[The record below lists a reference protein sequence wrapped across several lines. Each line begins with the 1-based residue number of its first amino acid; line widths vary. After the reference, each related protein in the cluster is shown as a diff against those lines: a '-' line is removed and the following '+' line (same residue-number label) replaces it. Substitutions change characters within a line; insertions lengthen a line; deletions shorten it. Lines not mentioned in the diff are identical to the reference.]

1 MIKISRR
8 TVEALEPMERD
19 VDYYDEDLK
28 GFGVRVRPS
37 GRKTYFV
44 MMRHKCVM
52 RRFTVGTHGSVAPE
66 QARLKAKQIISDL
79 AIDKNPTAEVE
90 ALRNAITIK
99 SLAARFLDEYVPIH
113 CKPNT
118 QSEYKRCIEI
128 FINPEIGTMRLVSV
142 ERTDVAKLHHS
153 LRRIPYQ
160 ANRVLGVLS
169 VMFSQAE
176 NWNLRPIAS
185 NPCRGVKKYKET
197 KRERYLNKEELKRLG
212 LALRVEEEFAPTAV
226 ACVRLLLLTG
236 CRLGEI
242 QTLKWSYLDLDAHL
256 AFLPDSKTGKKTLY
270 FGAVAVELLRSI
282 PKIKDN
288 PYVIT
293 GDIEGQYLSDMQKP
307 WRRIRKAAGIPDV
320 RLHDLRHTFA
330 SSGVGLG
337 QGLPNIG
344 RLLGH
349 SQPQT
354 TARYAHLAADPS
366 LAAADKISA
375 NLANLI
381 QPVENLS

>member
-1 MIKISRR
+1 MIKISKR
-8 TVEALEPMERD
+8 TVEALEPSDRD

-44 MMRHKCVM
+44 MMRHKYVM
-52 RRFTVGTHGSVAPE
+52 RHFTVGSHGAIAPE

-79 AIDKNPTAEVE
+79 AIDKNPTADME
-90 ALRNAITIK
+90 ALRNAVTVK
-99 SLAARFLDEYVPIH
+99 SLGERFLDEYVPIH
-113 CKPNT
+113 CKPST
-118 QSEYKRCIEI
+118 QGEYKRCVKF

-142 ERTDVAKLHHS
+142 ERTKIAKLHHQ
-153 LRRIPYQ
+153 LRYIPYQ

-185 NPCRGVKKYKET
+185 NPCRGIKKYKET
-197 KRERYLNKEELKRLG
+197 KRERYLNKEELRRLG
-212 LALRVEEEFAPTAV
+212 QALRIEEEFAPSAV
-226 ACVRLLLLTG
+226 ACMRLLLLTG

-242 QTLKWSYLDLDAHL
+242 QTLKWSFLDLDAHL
-256 AFLPDSKTGKKTLY
+256 AFLPDSKSGKKTLY
-270 FGAVAVELLRSI
+270 LGAAAVQLLSGLT
-282 PKIKDN
+282 KIKDN
-288 PYVIT
+288 PYVIPE
-293 GDIEGQYLSDMQKP
+293 DIEGHYLSDMQKP

-337 QGLPNIG
+337 QGLPIIG

-354 TARYAHLAADPS
+354 TARYAHFAADPA
-366 LAAADKISA
+366 LASAHKISS
-375 NLANLI
+375 NLAELMQI
-381 QPVENLS
+381 E

>member
-1 MIKISRR
+1 
-8 TVEALEPMERD
+8 

-44 MMRHKCVM
+44 MMRHKYVM
-52 RRFTVGTHGSVAPE
+52 RRFTVGSHGAVAPE

-79 AIDKNPTAEVE
+79 AIDKNPTAEME
-90 ALRNAITIK
+90 ALRNAITVK
-99 SLAARFLDEYVPIH
+99 SLGERFLEEYVPIH
-113 CKPNT
+113 CKPST
-118 QSEYKRCIEI
+118 QGEYKRCVEF

-142 ERTDVAKLHHS
+142 ERTDIAKLHHQ
-153 LRRIPYQ
+153 LRHIPYQ

-197 KRERYLNKEELKRLG
+197 KRERYLNKEELRRLG
-212 LALRVEEEFAPTAV
+212 HALRVEEEFAPSAV

-242 QTLKWSYLDLDAHL
+242 QTLKWSFLDLDAHL

-270 FGAVAVELLRSI
+270 LGAVAVQMLLGL

-288 PYVIT
+288 PYVIP
-293 GDIEGQYLSDMQKP
+293 GDIEGQCLSDMQKP
-307 WRRIRKAAGIPDV
+307 WRRIRRAAAIPDV

-337 QGLPNIG
+337 QGLPIIG

-354 TARYAHLAADPS
+354 TARYAHLAADPT
-366 LAAADKISA
+366 LAAADKISN
-375 NLANLI
+375 NLAELMQI
-381 QPVENLS
+381 KSL